1 VSDLS
6 MLRGADLS
14 GLLNDLGFDPDDIA
28 GTIAM
33 SRTILDDPACSEAVG
48 EQADWLTS
56 QLGVFLHQPDGA
68 PIQAEQPP
76 ATRMVSGRR
85 PCLIHLLA
93 FIATTHNVRAFHANR
108 GVPHDISQAT
118 LADLGRQ
125 VSIHRRVFGS
135 IGLQTYGWMSLHWT
149 GQLYQLG
156 RLQFDLGRV
165 DPTSQW
171 ARALPDNVAP
181 GDWVL
186 GVHIPEA
193 GPLDDAAVGA
203 SLSDVRPFL
212 ETYFPEVSATMQR
225 CFSWMLDPYLR
236 YVLPNSNITRFQNL
250 FTPDGLFEDNN
261 EDILYFVFRRR
272 GIDDLDQLPRE
283 TSLQRAVLDRIK
295 AGGSW
300 QNRQGWRAF

>member
-1 VSDLS
+1 
-6 MLRGADLS
+6 MLLEDDLS

-28 GTIAM
+28 DTIAVA
-33 SRTILDDPACSEAVG
+33 RTVLDDPACAAAVG
-48 EQADWLTS
+48 EHADWLTS
-56 QLGVFLHQPDGA
+56 QLGVFLHQPA
-68 PIQAEQPP
+68 EPQSQAEHPP
-76 ATRMVSGRR
+76 AARTVSGR
-85 PCLIHLLA
+85 PTCLIHLLA
-93 FIATTHNVRAFHANR
+93 FIATTHNVRGFHANR
-108 GVPHDISQAT
+108 GIPHDISQTT

-135 IGLQTYGWMSLHWT
+135 IGLDTYGWMSLHWT

-193 GPLDDAAVGA
+193 GPLDEASVRA

-212 ETYFPEVSATMQR
+212 ETYFPETAATMQR

-236 YVLPNSNITRFQNL
+236 DVLPDSNITRFQKL
-250 FTPDGLFEDNN
+250 FTRDGLFEDSD
-261 EDILYFVFRRR
+261 EDILYFVFRRK
-272 GIDDLDQLPRE
+272 GIEDLDQLPRD
-283 TSLQRAVLDRIK
+283 TRLQRAVLDRIK
-295 AGGSW
+295 AGGIW
-300 QNRQGWRAF
+300 QNHQGWRAF

>member
-1 VSDLS
+1 MLLEDELSD
-6 MLRGADLS
+6 
-14 GLLNDLGFDPDDIA
+14 LLNDLGFDPEDIA
-28 GTIAM
+28 DAIAV
-33 SRTILDDPACSEAVG
+33 SRTVLDDPACAEAVG

-56 QLGVFLHQPDGA
+56 QLGMFSHRPDGA

-76 ATRMVSGRR
+76 AARIVSGSP

-93 FIATTHNVRAFHANR
+93 FITTTHNVRAFHANR

-125 VSIHRRVFGS
+125 VAIHRRVFGS
-135 IGLQTYGWMSLHWT
+135 IGLDTYGWMSLHWT

-181 GDWVL
+181 GDWIL

-193 GPLDDAAVGA
+193 GPLDEASVRA
-203 SLSDVRPFL
+203 SLSAVRPFL
-212 ETYFPEVSATMQR
+212 ETYFPEISATMQR

-236 YVLPNSNITRFQNL
+236 DVLPDSNIIRFQKL
-250 FTPDGLFEDNN
+250 FTPDGLFEDSN
-261 EDILYFVFRRR
+261 EDILYFVFRRK
-272 GIDDLDQLPRE
+272 GIEDLDQLPRD
-283 TSLQRAVLDRIK
+283 TRLQRAVLDRIK
-295 AGGSW
+295 AGGIW
-300 QNRQGWRAF
+300 QNHQGWRAF

>member
-1 VSDLS
+1 MLLEDEPSD
-6 MLRGADLS
+6 
-14 GLLNDLGFDPDDIA
+14 LLNDLGFDPEDIA
-28 GTIAM
+28 DAIAV
-33 SRTILDDPACSEAVG
+33 SRTVLDDPACAEAVG

-56 QLGVFLHQPDGA
+56 QLGMFSHRPDGA

-76 ATRMVSGRR
+76 AARIVSGSP

-93 FIATTHNVRAFHANR
+93 FITTTHNVRAFHANR

-125 VSIHRRVFGS
+125 VAIHRRVFGS
-135 IGLQTYGWMSLHWT
+135 IGLDTYGWMSLHWT

-181 GDWVL
+181 GDWIL

-193 GPLDDAAVGA
+193 GPLDEASVRA
-203 SLSDVRPFL
+203 SLSAVRPFL
-212 ETYFPEVSATMQR
+212 ETYFPEISATMQR

-236 YVLPNSNITRFQNL
+236 DVLPDSNITRFQKL
-250 FTPDGLFEDNN
+250 FTPDGLFEDSN
-261 EDILYFVFRRR
+261 EDILYFVFRRKD
-272 GIDDLDQLPRE
+272 IEDLDQLPRD
-283 TSLQRAVLDRIK
+283 TCLQRAVLDRIK
-295 AGGSW
+295 AGGIW
-300 QNRQGWRAF
+300 QNHQGWRAF